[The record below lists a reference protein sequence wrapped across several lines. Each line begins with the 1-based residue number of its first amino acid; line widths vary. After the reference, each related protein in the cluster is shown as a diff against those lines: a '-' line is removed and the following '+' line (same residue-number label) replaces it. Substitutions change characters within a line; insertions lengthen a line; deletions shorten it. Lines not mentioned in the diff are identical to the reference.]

1 MKISPFFV
9 IKKREREELCLMNTC
24 LDEWLKKVVLKNL
37 HPGRFPG
44 TLSYIYQGLKVFEG
58 TSCSRAGLNL
68 DLVFIHGNVL
78 WLTLVRVTF

>member
-1 MKISPFFV
+1 M
-9 IKKREREELCLMNTC
+9 
-24 LDEWLKKVVLKNL
+24 VLKNL
-37 HPGRFPG
+37 HPGRFLG
-44 TLSYIYQGLKVFEG
+44 TLSYIYQGIKVFKG